1 MLVKDNLLFLDE
13 NTQTAF
19 AESNN
24 SDPDVQVRYIIMHYT
39 AGSSALAA
47 INMLRDD
54 QATNR
59 VSAHLVI
66 SRTGEVTQLVPF
78 DRVAWHAGVSYWEN
92 ERDINRLSIGIE
104 MDNEGYYR
112 QIDGVWVSTF
122 GTPASEDDLE
132 QLTHPK
138 HEAPLGWRKFPPIQ
152 WQTALEICRALRVAF
167 PGIQEVL
174 GHEDV
179 HQDKVDP
186 GPAFRLDEF
195 RAALF
200 PERISA
206 QGEVA
211 TLPAKVK
218 EYRTLRATPATPIYL
233 NECRDN
239 NAVIVRYGPPPVL
252 PDRHPASPLAEKT
265 RVKVVDNR
273 KDQESGVRWKL
284 VEVQSKIPGFNE
296 VGGWVKAD
304 EIKGIKIK
312 ASAILYVDTGSIPKR
327 ETPRHPARSLPTG
340 FRVRRLETRQGWTLV
355 RTLDKIIAH
364 GYVYAWLREGD
375 IEPI

>member
-1 MLVKDNLLFLDE
+1 MLVKDNRLFLDE
-13 NTQTAF
+13 NTPVAF
-19 AESNN
+19 AESPN
-24 SDPDVQVRYIIMHYT
+24 SDPGLQVRYIIMHYT
-39 AGSSALAA
+39 AGSSAQAA
-47 INMLRDD
+47 INTLRDD
-54 QATNR
+54 EATNR

-92 ERDINRLSIGIE
+92 ERDINSVSIGIE

-112 QIDGVWVSTF
+112 QVDGVWVSTF
-122 GTPASEDDLE
+122 GTPASEEDLE

-138 HEAPLGWRKFPPIQ
+138 QEAPLGWRKFPPIQ
-152 WQTALEICRALRVAF
+152 RQTALEICRALRIAF

-200 PERISA
+200 PERIPA

-211 TLPAKVK
+211 GLPAKVR
-218 EYRTLRATPATPIYL
+218 EHRTLGITPIYL

-239 NAVIVRYGPPPVL
+239 NEVIVRYGPLPVL
-252 PDRHPASPLAEKT
+252 PERHPASPLAEKT
-265 RVKVVDNR
+265 RVKVVRNQ
-273 KDQESGVRWKL
+273 KDQESGVRWSL
-284 VEVQSKIPGFNE
+284 VEVKSKIPGFSQ
-296 VGGWVKAD
+296 VSGWVMAD
-304 EIKGIKIK
+304 EIKGNKIK
-312 ASAILYVDTGSIPKR
+312 ASATLYVDTGSIPKR
-327 ETPRHPARSLPTG
+327 ETPPHKARSLPPGT
-340 FRVRRLETRQGWTLV
+340 RLRRLETRQGWALV
-355 RTLDKIIAH
+355 QTLDKIIAH
-364 GYVYAWLREGD
+364 GYVYAWLRESD

>member
-1 MLVKDNLLFLDE
+1 MLVKDNRLFLDE
-13 NTQTAF
+13 NTPVAF
-19 AESNN
+19 AESPN
-24 SDPDVQVRYIIMHYT
+24 SDPGLQVRYIIMHYT
-39 AGSSALAA
+39 AGSSAQAA
-47 INMLRDD
+47 INTLRDD
-54 QATNR
+54 EATNR

-92 ERDINRLSIGIE
+92 ERDINSVSIGIE

-112 QIDGVWVSTF
+112 QVDGVWVSTF
-122 GTPASEDDLE
+122 GTPASEEDLE

-138 HEAPLGWRKFPPIQ
+138 QEAPLGWRKFPPIQ
-152 WQTALEICRALRVAF
+152 RQTALEICRALRIAF

-200 PERISA
+200 PERIPA

-211 TLPAKVK
+211 GLPAKVR
-218 EYRTLRATPATPIYL
+218 EHRTLGITPIYL

-239 NAVIVRYGPPPVL
+239 NDVIVRYGPPPVL
-252 PDRHPASPLAEKT
+252 PERHPASPLAEKT
-265 RVKVVDNR
+265 RVKVVRNQ
-273 KDQESGVRWKL
+273 KDQESGVRWSL
-284 VEVQSKIPGFNE
+284 VEVKSKIPGFSQ
-296 VGGWVKAD
+296 VSGWVMAD
-304 EIKGIKIK
+304 EIKGNKIK
-312 ASAILYVDTGSIPKR
+312 APATLYVDTGSIPKR
-327 ETPRHPARSLPTG
+327 ETPRHPAGSLLAGTN
-340 FRVRRLETRQGWTLV
+340 VHRLETRQGWALV

-364 GYVYAWLREGD
+364 GYVYAWLRESD